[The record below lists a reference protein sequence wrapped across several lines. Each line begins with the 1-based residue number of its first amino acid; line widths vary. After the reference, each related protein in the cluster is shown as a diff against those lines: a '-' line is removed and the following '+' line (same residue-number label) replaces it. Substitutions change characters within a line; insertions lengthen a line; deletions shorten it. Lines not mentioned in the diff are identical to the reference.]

1 MRVELRTMALP
12 ALAKALGGKRVDVD
26 FQGNT
31 VADLIQHLV
40 EQYGPAARGALLDED
55 GNLDDIIQVLVNE
68 KQWVVHDDLKV
79 ALKEGDSV
87 ILMLLVVGG

>member
-40 EQYGPAARGALLDED
+40 EQHGPAARGALLDED

-68 KQWVVHDDLKV
+68 KQWVVHDDMKV